1 MDRRVL
7 GTTGHMALDDGACP
21 GHVWVLAEVG
31 ETRGR
36 LDFASTCS
44 VCGAWHDEL
53 GAATQEKTPPSW

>member
-1 MDRRVL
+1 
-7 GTTGHMALDDGACP
+7 MAVDDGTCP

-53 GAATQEKTPPSW
+53 GPATPEKTPPSWWS

>member
-1 MDRRVL
+1 VRPPHGYRRR
-7 GTTGHMALDDGACP
+7 MALDDGACL

-53 GAATQEKTPPSW
+53 GSANPEKTPPSW